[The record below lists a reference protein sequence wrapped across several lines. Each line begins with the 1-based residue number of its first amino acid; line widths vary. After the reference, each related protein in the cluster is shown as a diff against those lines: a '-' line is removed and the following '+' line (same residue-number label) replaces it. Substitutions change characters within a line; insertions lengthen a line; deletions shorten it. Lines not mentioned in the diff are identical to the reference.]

1 MSPAST
7 AYNAY
12 KRVDIETA
20 SQGKLIVML
29 LNGVVSRAEEAKRA
43 MAGKDVPEVHK
54 HLTRAQDIIAELRGA
69 LDISAGEFAV
79 NLDRIYEFFH
89 HLLVRAN
96 IEKNQKPIDECIGLV
111 TVIRNPW
118 QEVFD
123 KLAQEEAG
131 APVPTPKINPHGSAV
146 MNLEG

>member
-1 MSPAST
+1 MSLAST
-7 AYNAY
+7 SLRAY

-29 LNGVVSRAEEAKRA
+29 LNGIVTRAEEAKRA
-43 MAGKDVPEVHK
+43 LKKNDVPKVHE
-54 HLTRAQDIIAELRGA
+54 HLTRAQDIIAELRSA

-89 HLLVRAN
+89 HLLVQAN
-96 IEKNQKPIDECIGLV
+96 IDKSAKPIDECIGLV
-111 TVIRNPW
+111 TAIRNTW

-123 KLAQEEAG
+123 KLSQDETAQ
-131 APVPTPKINPHGSAV
+131 PPPKINPHGSAII
-146 MNLEG
+146 NLEG